1 MKLLLTTVD
10 NGCIKTKLALK
21 YLYGVIADSPLDVEY
36 KEFAEASSNERIYND
51 MVLGKYNI
59 VYFHVNSLNKERINH
74 LCELIKKAMP
84 TSVTVV
90 GGIETTFN
98 TEEYMQENPSVDFVI
113 RGEGE
118 LVFFN
123 FVKCLVTYDFDFAG
137 VAGLAYRE
145 GGDIKVNPLEASIRF
160 EDIPFPYEKLE
171 VSRGDIVGYESMRGF
186 IDRCA
191 YAQFLPDA
199 QLRSLPISRVCS
211 ELKYF
216 ILRGAKEVHV
226 VDKWFNYNPQ
236 KAYRI
241 WEYIINNDNGEI
253 KFFFDIDGDVLDEEQ
268 INLLKEARKGLFFF
282 NVDIESTNPEALDS
296 VGRKANIYQLLYNLS
311 KLIAEGTVELK
322 VNLKAG
328 LPFDTP
334 KLFARAFNKAYGLG
348 ANMLNVDV
356 IKMKEGTLLRKNASR
371 YGYVYDSKA
380 PFEVIRSDFLKPS
393 DVIRIKTI
401 AELVSKYSIGF
412 EDSIKKIRADL
423 RLKPYN
429 LFSSFAEYILS
440 TGLNDKMVDRADLYR
455 LIYSYATTVYD
466 ASGETLQLPIL
477 MQVLESDMKSVM
489 SEDEIAEFQASG
501 WDFQL

>member
-1 MKLLLTTVD
+1 MKLLLTTID
-10 NGCIKTKLALK
+10 NCCIKTKLSLK

-36 KEFAEASSNERIYND
+36 KEFSNDLCNESIYSD
-51 MVLGKYNI
+51 IVLGKHNI
-59 VYFHVNSLNKERINH
+59 VYFHVNSGNKERINH

-90 GGIETTFN
+90 GGMATTFN
-98 TEEYMQENPSVDFVI
+98 TEEFMLENPSIDFVI

-123 FVKCLVTYDFDFAG
+123 FIKNLVTYDFDFG
-137 VAGLAYRE
+137 DVAGLAYRE
-145 GGDIKVNPLEASIRF
+145 GGDVKVNPLEASIRF

-171 VSRGDIVGYESMRGF
+171 VNRGDIVGYESMRGA

-199 QLRSLPISRVCS
+199 QLRSLPLNRICS

-216 ILRGAKEVHV
+216 IVRGASEVHF

-253 KFFFDIDGDVLDEEQ
+253 SFFFDIDGDVLDEEQ
-268 INLLKEARKGLFFF
+268 INLLKGARKGLFVF

-311 KLIAEGTVELK
+311 RLIAGGTVTVN

-348 ANMLNVDV
+348 ADRLNIDM

-371 YGYVYDSKA
+371 YGYIYDSRE
-380 PFEVIRSDFLKPS
+380 PFEIIRSDFLKPA
-393 DVIRIKTI
+393 DVIKIKMI
-401 AELVSKYSIGF
+401 AMLVSKYSFGF
-412 EDSIKKIRADL
+412 EDSIKKIRTDL

-429 LFSSFAEYILS
+429 LFSSLAEYVMDGELIDK
-440 TGLNDKMVDRADLYR
+440 LNDKADLYR
-455 LIYSYATTVYD
+455 LIYSYATSIYD

-477 MQVLESDMKSVM
+477 MQVLESDMKSLLNKDEFDEFK
-489 SEDEIAEFQASG
+489 SEG
-501 WDFQL
+501 WKF